1 MTNRAFGTAMDSR
14 KRARD
19 FSSIHTEIVAIEG
32 AIITSVD
39 SGLLTVDINDTTY
52 TTSNDYYLVWTGS
65 VSDRTKL
72 DQLNYVQQHFLNL
85 GYITQLLT
93 DSGTGNT
100 LLWRIS
106 W

>member
-32 AIITSVD
+32 AIINSVD
-39 SGLLTVDINDTTY
+39 SGFLTVDINDTVY

-85 GYITQLLT
+85 GYITQILT